1 MRKYFFLLTG
11 AFYMTAALSC
21 SGSKNQGNDTAVS
34 TEVVEV
40 NVPAFNADSAYQYV
54 KQQVDFGPRVP
65 NSAAHVAC
73 GDYLASELE
82 RHGAVVT
89 SQYADLQAY
98 TGTILKAR
106 NIIGSFQP
114 ENKKRV
120 LLLAHWDSR
129 PWADA
134 DPDPSKHRTPI
145 LGANDGAS
153 GVGVL
158 LEMARLFGQQQPNI
172 GVDIMFVD
180 AEDYGSHAQDDTYA
194 GEESWCLGTQYWARN
209 PHVPGYNARY
219 GILLD
224 MVGGQQPTFYREYTS
239 ERYAKGV
246 NQKVWNMAKKL
257 GYGNYFIDQR
267 GGAALDDHVFVNQI
281 ANIPTIDIIPHD
293 PTGRYSFDPN
303 WHTLKDDM
311 SNINPATLG
320 AVGAVVTHVIY
331 NEK

>member
-21 SGSKNQGNDTAVS
+21 SGGKNQGNDTAVS

-145 LGANDGAS
+145 LGGDDGARRA
-153 GVGVL
+153 GVW
-158 LEMARLFGQQQPNI
+158 LELATHVGQQ
-172 GVDIMFVD
+172 
-180 AEDYGSHAQDDTYA
+180 
-194 GEESWCLGTQYWARN
+194 
-209 PHVPGYNARY
+209 
-219 GILLD
+219 
-224 MVGGQQPTFYREYTS
+224 
-239 ERYAKGV
+239 
-246 NQKVWNMAKKL
+246 
-257 GYGNYFIDQR
+257 
-267 GGAALDDHVFVNQI
+267 
-281 ANIPTIDIIPHD
+281 
-293 PTGRYSFDPN
+293 
-303 WHTLKDDM
+303 
-311 SNINPATLG
+311 
-320 AVGAVVTHVIY
+320 
-331 NEK
+331 